1 MSTPTPVVVAVGP
14 TGADAALEYAAREAV
29 LLDAAV
35 HVVHVLQVP
44 ASTAIA
50 AGVYGDLAAEAHSIV
65 DKAVERVRDLV
76 DGRVPVTGEHIDEP
90 GTVAKKLAE
99 AAGRGSQIVL
109 EHRHLSRAYRLF
121 SGSTV
126 NGVAARATVP
136 VVTVPEGWQPDAQA
150 VRVTAAIQEV
160 EGAGPILREAYT
172 LADRHAAPL
181 TVLHAWWLDSGYDL
195 IAVDDDYREE
205 RAREFLSELG
215 PVTDLLR
222 KEFPAVEL
230 SVDVVHAPP
239 SEALLDAAARSR
251 LLVIGRR
258 HHLLPLGTHL
268 GPIARAVVDRS
279 ECPVVVAPEAGVT
292 S

>member
-1 MSTPTPVVVAVGP
+1 
-14 TGADAALEYAAREAV
+14 
-29 LLDAAV
+29 
-35 HVVHVLQVP
+35 
-44 ASTAIA
+44 
-50 AGVYGDLAAEAHSIV
+50 
-65 DKAVERVRDLV
+65 
-76 DGRVPVTGEHIDEP
+76 
-90 GTVAKKLAE
+90 
-99 AAGRGSQIVL
+99 
-109 EHRHLSRAYRLF
+109 
-121 SGSTV
+121 
-126 NGVAARATVP
+126 VAARATVP
-136 VVTVPEGWQPDAQA
+136 VVTVPEGWQPDPEA

-160 EGAGPILREAYT
+160 GGAGPILREAYT
-172 LADRHAAPL
+172 LADRHGAPL

-205 RAREFLSELG
+205 RAREFLSELRS
-215 PVTDLLR
+215 VTDLLR
-222 KEFPAVEL
+222 KEFPDVEL